1 MTTGALI
8 FMLASWTLVLG
19 LTFWSFYRL
28 MRSGHSTA
36 AAEQAEHGAGP
47 LADERRPN

>member
-8 FMLASWTLVLG
+8 FMIASWTLVLG

-28 MRSGHSTA
+28 MRSGNSTA
-36 AAEQAEHGAGP
+36 AAEQAEKGGGP
-47 LADERRPN
+47 LADERSAS

>member
-28 MRSGHSTA
+28 MRSGHSTT
-36 AAEQAEHGAGP
+36 AAEQADKGSGP
-47 LADERRPN
+47 LADERKTP

>member
-8 FMLASWTLVLG
+8 FMALAWAFVLG

-28 MRSGHSTA
+28 VREDPSHEALPPPCTS
-36 AAEQAEHGAGP
+36 
-47 LADERRPN
+47 L